1 MTDIALNDNIVRL
14 LTASKH
20 NFAENLYLDINVE
33 TWAKPM
39 PACVPLCAMRNI
51 D

>member
-1 MTDIALNDNIVRL
+1 MA

-20 NFAENLYLDINVE
+20 NFALNMYLDKSVE

-39 PACVPLCAMRNI
+39 PACRRYAL
-51 D
+51 